1 MYLDELW
8 WQGTSEH
15 QQQRGKESDALW
27 HFPGRSAGSEC
38 EGGEVQVP
46 WEWRWAHSV
55 DIECLC
61 TLVVLCG
68 TFAVITS
75 AVSFPG

>member
-1 MYLDELW
+1 MGQTHPLLQDKLELIV
-8 WQGTSEH
+8 
-15 QQQRGKESDALW
+15 
-27 HFPGRSAGSEC
+27 C
-38 EGGEVQVP
+38 
-46 WEWRWAHSV
+46 V

-61 TLVVLCG
+61 TLAVLCG